1 MITALPTLYKRTV
14 TGDIQTWWIGIQG
27 DSYHTVSGKIDG
39 KKVKSAPV
47 RCEAKNV
54 RRANSTTP
62 VEQALAEAKA
72 KWVKKKNEGYTE
84 DPEEVDDVVKDVIKP
99 TLAKDYNDYKNKI
112 TFPLYSQ
119 PKLDGLRCII
129 TREGAWSRNWK
140 RFVTLGH
147 IQTLLAPLFEKYP
160 NIVAFDGEVYNHN
173 YKDDF
178 NTIVSLVKQTKPTED
193 DLRRAAASIQYYIY
207 DYVDRDEKV
216 PFVDRTVQLLNY
228 LNDVP
233 DTLDE
238 LRFVETI
245 LCKNQ
250 EELDDLMGRYIED
263 GYEGQ
268 MLRFM
273 DSPYE
278 HKRTNKLLKR
288 KEFIDGEFEIIGFRE
303 GKGNRAGC
311 IILRCKTADGKEFD
325 SSVKG
330 SVEYTSKLYEVGNSL
345 IGLFATIKYQRL
357 TPDGI
362 PKFLTCIKFRNS
374 QGEEVVPV

>member
-72 KWVKKKNEGYTE
+72 KWTKKKNEGYTE
-84 DPEEVDDVVKDVIKP
+84 DPGEVDDVVKDVIKP

-112 TFPLYSQ
+112 AFPLYSQ

-140 RFVTLGH
+140 RFVTVGH
-147 IQTLLAPLFEKYP
+147 IQKLLAPLFEKYP

-178 NTIVSLVKQTKPTED
+178 NSIVSLVKQTKVTEC
-193 DLRRAAASIQYYIY
+193 DLKRAAASIQYYIY
-207 DYVDRDEKV
+207 DYVDRNEAV
-216 PFVDRTVQLLNY
+216 PFVDRTAQLLNY

-233 DTLDE
+233 DNWDE

-250 EELDDLMGRYIED
+250 EELDDLMGKYIED

-288 KEFIDGEFEIIGFRE
+288 KEFIDGEFEIIGYRE
-303 GKGNRAGC
+303 GKGNRVGC
-311 IILRCKTADGKEFD
+311 IVLRCKTADGKEFD

-330 SVEYTSKLYEVGNSL
+330 SIEYTRKLYEAGDSL

-362 PKFLTCIKFRNS
+362 PKFLTCIKFRNAS
-374 QGEEVVPV
+374 GEEIIPV